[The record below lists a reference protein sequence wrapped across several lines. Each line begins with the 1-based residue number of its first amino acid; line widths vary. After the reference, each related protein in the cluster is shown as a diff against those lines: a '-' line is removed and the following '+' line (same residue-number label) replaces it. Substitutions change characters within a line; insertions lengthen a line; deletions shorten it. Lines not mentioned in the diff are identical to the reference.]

1 MAYFEDTTK
10 AMASL
15 NKEVAYGSHVA
26 ESAGSQF
33 AKLSDTIFNFGTA
46 AKVGGYKLFY
56 DLVTKFFTQH
66 AALTTKQLLQQ
77 KQQYSNSLKE
87 VGVLRDKLA
96 TMYLAGESTQEELDL
111 ATQVLDLAART
122 AIKDQE
128 RLAVA
133 DVFHETIGKTVGRS
147 KGLLTVAGALA
158 TTFSVTVN
166 QNRLLNQALMQ
177 ANTAFSERYSLVS
190 RIFQIQT
197 ETGAASETLAESA
210 SALVAYGLE
219 QRDTFKENLGLVA
232 MLKEGLGVSASHGA
246 ELVVTFERGLKQS
259 AKGVADVITT
269 IAAQTGLA
277 AQKAAQYAVEL
288 ARGLRL
294 LGPMRTDAGGVAKA
308 VESLAARVEE
318 LGGNSQSVVAL
329 YRQML
334 GGTSQSFMLR
344 SLAGVSGPGS
354 LASAAGAQKALEGL
368 GRSMQRLITA
378 GPGTVMYTAQLEL
391 AAEMHGVAA
400 EDVRNYL
407 EALELSKKPLTE
419 LQTLEMAYRQQTQL
433 AGDAWRQLGNSLA
446 SLYKRGIT
454 PFLSVL
460 SPLVRLVADF
470 VSWLANTKLA
480 IYATGTALTVSLGA
494 AALAM
499 LNLTRATW
507 TFVRTSG
514 VVSLLLGR
522 SSVGTVVK
530 SLPALYALANAAPT
544 LWQAFRGAS
553 TYLSAAAG
561 GGRILGAGAA
571 LGTGALGLGA
581 IGLASYGIFSIIE
594 RYLPDK
600 PTWKQMLNPLQFLKE
615 IARHA
620 GDMSV
625 SLKPSSYAKLQVPA
639 FQRAEAAAA
648 AIAELVKKGDT
659 SADSVGRVMR
669 KFGRGI
675 TGPTL
680 DAFPAEV
687 VMLMQK
693 QLASEAYIDQL
704 KRQTTFRLPEDQIA
718 TQNLEAAEKSAVANI
733 TSAELLKKIA
743 ADNSKR
749 DDLAKQ
755 VTEARKEL
763 SEADYWFFMRE
774 GGRSN
779 GPSYAP
785 VSPRFGF

>member
-1 MAYFEDTTK
+1 MAYFDEATK
-10 AMASL
+10 TMASF
-15 NKEVAYGSHVA
+15 NREIEHGSHVA
-26 ESAGSQF
+26 ESAGAQF
-33 AKLSDTIFNFGTA
+33 ARLSDAIFSVGTA
-46 AKVGGYKLFY
+46 TKLG
-56 DLVTKFFTQH
+56 LVKLAWDAITKYSSQIATVS
-66 AALTTKQLLQQ
+66 ARQLLQQ
-77 KQQYSNSLKE
+77 KQQYANSLSE
-87 VGVLRDKLA
+87 VEALREKL
-96 TMYLAGESTQEELDL
+96 
-111 ATQVLDLAART
+111 
-122 AIKDQE
+122 
-128 RLAVA
+128 VA
-133 DVFHETIGKTVGRS
+133 
-147 KGLLTVAGALA
+147 
-158 TTFSVTVN
+158 
-166 QNRLLNQALMQ
+166 LNL
-177 ANTAFSERYSLVS
+177 S
-190 RIFQIQT
+190 
-197 ETGAASETLAESA
+197 GAASREELEITQQMLALSA
-210 SALVAYGLE
+210 SALEHEAKRVGVATVFYNTIGESIRSSKELLTISGLGISALSVAINQNRVLNQSLIQANSAFKERYALVKDIFNVQTQTGASSEDLAEAARALVDYGLE
-219 QRDTFKENLGLVA
+219 QRDSFKENLSLVA
-232 MLKEGLGVSASHGA
+232 MLKDGLGVSASYGA

-354 LASAAGAQKALEGL
+354 LASAAGAREALEGL

-378 GPGTVMYTAQLEL
+378 GPGTVMYAAQLEL

-419 LQTLEMAYRQQTQL
+419 LQTLERAYRQQTQL
-433 AGDAWRQLGNSLA
+433 AGEAWRQLGNSLA
-446 SLYKRGIT
+446 SLYKRGLT
-454 PFLSVL
+454 PLLSVL

-470 VSWLANTKLA
+470 VSWLANTKVA
-480 IYATGTALTVSLGA
+480 FYAAGTALTVGLGA

-499 LNLTRATW
+499 INLTRAAW

-522 SSVGTVVK
+522 SSIGTVVK
-530 SLPALYALANAAPT
+530 SLPALFAIANAAPT

-687 VMLMQK
+687 AMLMQK

-704 KRQTTFRLPEDQIA
+704 KKRTTFMLPEDRVA